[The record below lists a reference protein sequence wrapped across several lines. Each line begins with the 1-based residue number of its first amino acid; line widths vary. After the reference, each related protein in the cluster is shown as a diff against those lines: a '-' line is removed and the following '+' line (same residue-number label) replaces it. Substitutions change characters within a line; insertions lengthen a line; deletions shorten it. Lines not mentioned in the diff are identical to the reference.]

1 MEAVILTTKQ
11 LAERWGITERTL
23 RLWRAVRYGPK
34 WMKMGKAVRYRLED
48 VQRWEATRAEE
59 FS

>member
-23 RLWRAVRYGPK
+23 RLWRAARYGPK